1 MGQNAPG
8 PSGVTAFADE
18 GVPMALRFTPRD
30 DRFYAMFSAASKNLV
45 TGAGLLREQVA
56 AGVDDR
62 PEVASRMRDT
72 EHAGDEITHE
82 IFSTVNST
90 FVTPFDREDIYR
102 LAGHID
108 DVLDHLDAAADLVV
122 LYRPAE
128 IPAEVGAQVD
138 VLVRAADLTAA
149 AMDRLK
155 TPQELSEYWIEINR
169 LENEADQIYRRL
181 LATLFSGM
189 YEPMEV
195 LKLKDVVEELEAAAD
210 AFEHLAHAVQTI
222 AAKEA

>member
-1 MGQNAPG
+1 MLAARRT
-8 PSGVTAFADE
+8 VTVLADE

-30 DRFYAMFSAASKNLV
+30 DRFYTMFEAAAKNLAA
-45 TGAGLLREQVA
+45 GATLLREQVGS
-56 AGVDDR
+56 GVDDR
-62 PEVASRMRDT
+62 PAVAGRMRDT
-72 EHAGDEITHE
+72 EHAGDDITHE
-82 IFSTVNST
+82 IFSTVNTT
-90 FVTPFDREDIYR
+90 FVTPFDREDIYQ
-102 LAGHID
+102 LAGRID
-108 DVLDHLDAAADLVV
+108 DILDHLDAAADLIV

-128 IPAEVGAQVD
+128 LPHEVGAQVD
-138 VLVRAADLTAA
+138 VLVRAADLTAN
-149 AMDRLK
+149 AMERLR
-155 TPQELSEYWIEINR
+155 TPQSLTEYWIEINR
-169 LENEADQIYRRL
+169 LENEADQVHRRL

>member
-1 MGQNAPG
+1 MLAARRT
-8 PSGVTAFADE
+8 VTVLADE

-30 DRFYAMFSAASKNLV
+30 DRFYTMFEAAAKNLA
-45 TGAGLLREQVA
+45 TGATILREQIGS
-56 AGVDDR
+56 GVDDR
-62 PEVASRMRDT
+62 PGVAARMRDT
-72 EHAGDEITHE
+72 EHAGDDITHE
-82 IFSTVNST
+82 IFSTVNTT
-90 FVTPFDREDIYR
+90 FVTPFDREDIYQ
-102 LAGHID
+102 LAGRID
-108 DVLDHLDAAADLVV
+108 DILDHLDAAADLIV

-128 IPAEVGAQVD
+128 LPAEVGAQVD
-138 VLVRAADLTAA
+138 VLVRAAELTAG
-149 AMDRLK
+149 AMARLR
-155 TPQELSEYWIEINR
+155 TPQSLSEYWIEINR
-169 LENEADQIYRRL
+169 LENEADQVHRRL